1 MPVIDLINVSKVYP
15 NGTQVLKNINLHVD
29 AGEILI
35 LVGPSGCGKT
45 TTMKMIN
52 ALLTPTSGEVRING
66 ENINKFD
73 PVELRRN
80 IGYVIQ
86 SIGLF
91 PHMTIGEN
99 VAAVLKL
106 KGEPEDVCRHRAEE
120 LLNLVGLPPE
130 IYLNRYPRQLSGGQ
144 QQRVGVARAL
154 AANPDI
160 ILMDEPFGALDPLT
174 RESLQDELL
183 KLQKSMRKSIVF
195 VTHDMDEAIKLGDRI
210 AILKDGEV
218 LQVDTPE
225 NLMSNPAHGFVET
238 FLGSRRLVYQPERIS
253 VREMMLPNPVV
264 CQGNLT
270 LERALQRMQQNVV
283 DSLLV
288 VDCEHKLK
296 GIVTALDIHRKLAEA
311 KQVADIMT
319 PPRAVVKG
327 SDNLK
332 TAINIMA
339 EFDLRYLPVVDDDN
353 KLEGLVTRGSL
364 VKVWSRNL

>member
-1 MPVIDLINVSKVYP
+1 MIDLINVSKIYP
-15 NGTQVLKNINLHVD
+15 NGSQVLKNINLHID
-29 AGEILI
+29 AGEILVLI
-35 LVGPSGCGKT
+35 GPSGCGKT

-91 PHMTIGEN
+91 PHMTIGDN
-99 VAAVLKL
+99 VATVPKL
-106 KGEPEDVCRHRAEE
+106 KGESPQSCRQRAEE
-120 LLNLVGLPPE
+120 LLTLVGLPPG
-130 IYLNRYPRQLSGGQ
+130 IYLNRYPSQLSGGQ

-154 AANPDI
+154 AAKPDI

-183 KLQKSMRKSIVF
+183 NIQKSMHKAIVF

-210 AILKDGEV
+210 AILKDGEI

-225 NLMSNPAHGFVET
+225 QLMSNPAHGFVEA
-238 FLGSRRLVYQPERIS
+238 FLGSRRLIQHPENIS
-253 VREMMLPNPVV
+253 VREMMVPNPSV
-264 CQGNLT
+264 CHGNLT
-270 LERALQRMQQNVV
+270 LQKALQKMQQSIV

-288 VDCEHKLK
+288 VDCNNELQ
-296 GIVTALDIHRKLAEA
+296 GIVTALDIHRNL
-311 KQVADIMT
+311 DIATTVQEIMSA
-319 PPRAVVKG
+319 PQAVVDTT
-327 SDNLK
+327 DNLK
-332 TAINIMA
+332 TAVNIMA
-339 EFDLRYLPVVDDDN
+339 DLDLRYLPVVSDN
-353 KLEGLVTRGSL
+353 TKLQGLITRGSL
-364 VKVWSRNL
+364 VKVWSQSI